1 MARATQRGMTLIEVM
16 VVLLI
21 IATVVSG
28 VALGTGALTSSKMR
42 SSAQTL
48 AAACRFAYSRA
59 VTQGVTARVVLDF
72 GKRTIQVQETTGR
85 VVLQRDDETG
95 SGLHRED
102 APDLDP
108 DAGQDD
114 VQAPVMAPLGQGGA
128 AGSAI
133 GDALGLNSGG
143 SMSAGNMTSTSSS
156 GGLLGMMSSMSGGQI
171 TDPFL
176 AAMAQGATGDVTGG
190 KAGYRG
196 PKFEPSEGSS
206 GEPRELEGGISFKKV
221 FSPHEPK
228 PREDGKAYIYF
239 FPGGVTE
246 HAIIQLTDGD
256 EENENVYS
264 IEVHPLTGRAVI
276 HDSEVEPEEELD
288 KLQEAEQ

>member
-1 MARATQRGMTLIEVM
+1 MRRATQRGMTLIEIM
-16 VVLLI
+16 VVLVI
-21 IATVVSG
+21 IALAMG
-28 VALGTGALTSSKMR
+28 GIALGSGALTSSDMR
-42 SSAQTL
+42 SSSQTL
-48 AAACRFAYSRA
+48 VAAVRFAYSRA
-59 VTQGVTARVVLDF
+59 VSQGVTARIVLDF
-72 GKRTIQVQETTGR
+72 DAKTIQVQETTGR

-95 SGLHRED
+95 SGLHRKD

-114 VQAPVMAPLGQGGA
+114 VAAPVMMPAPAGGT

-133 GDALGLNSGG
+133 GDALGLGSGA
-143 SMSAGNMTSTSSS
+143 MSAGGTTST
-156 GGLLGMMSSMSGGQI
+156 GGGGILGMMSGMSSSGQI

-196 PKFEPSEGSS
+196 PRFAPSEGGS
-206 GEPRELEGGISFKKV
+206 GEARSLEGDIAFKKV

-228 PREDGKAYIYF
+228 AREGGKAYIYF

-246 HAIIQLTDGD
+246 HAIIQLTDNG
-256 EENENVYS
+256 EEKESVYS
-264 IEVHPLTGRAVI
+264 IEIHPLTGRAVI
-276 HDSEVEPEEELD
+276 HDEELEPEEELD